1 VWVRCEWNSA
11 VWPQCGQVTLAP
23 WYPFFLR
30 QPLLDGLGGD
40 LVGEGADPE
49 FVVTEDVGI
58 VRGGE
63 VGGQFVDLGV
73 DGLTDGSGEVID
85 FSLLFGR

>member
-1 VWVRCEWNSA
+1 M
-11 VWPQCGQVTLAP
+11 
-23 WYPFFLR
+23 
-30 QPLLDGLGGD
+30 
-40 LVGEGADPE
+40 GEGADPE
-49 FVVTEDVGI
+49 FVVAEDVGI

-85 FSLLFGR
+85 FSLLLRRQGCG

>member
-1 VWVRCEWNSA
+1 M
-11 VWPQCGQVTLAP
+11 L
-23 WYPFFLR
+23 LR
-30 QPLLDGLGGD
+30 QLVGGLGRRP
-40 LVGEGADPE
+40 VGSRRSSRRRRPDPE
-49 FVVTEDVGI
+49 FVVAEDVGI

-85 FSLLFGR
+85 FSLLLGW

>member
-1 VWVRCEWNSA
+1 MADPLSGGGAFSSLSARC
-11 VWPQCGQVTLAP
+11 
-23 WYPFFLR
+23 FFFR
-30 QPLLDGLGGD
+30 QALLNRLGGD
-40 LVGEGADPE
+40 LERDGADLE
-49 FVVTEDVGI
+49 LVVTEDVGI

-63 VGGQFVDLGV
+63 VGSEFADLGV